1 MKLHLRWVAIL
12 ITVVFIIIF
21 AVIMIRNDSRTE
33 TNEAKEAQAPRKS
46 LQKPIRPSVGAAAV
60 RPPDPANLQNLPS
73 HPMAVSFGKS
83 PDRAAAEPST
93 LLQILQ
99 FYRQEFGSFPT
110 GEDNTSIMN
119 ALKGNNPS
127 GMPIFPADNPRIAK
141 DGSLLDAWGKPFFF
155 HTISSQHIEVRS
167 LGPDG
172 VIFTEDDICVP
183 ERPESPQG
191 R

>member
-1 MKLHLRWVAIL
+1 MKMNLRWVAIL
-12 ITVVFIIIF
+12 IAVVFITILVVVIF
-21 AVIMIRNDSRTE
+21 RNDSLTE
-33 TNEAKEAQAPRKS
+33 NEDVAPAPSKHP
-46 LQKPIRPSVGAAAV
+46 QKPIRPSVGAVAV
-60 RPPDPANLQNLPS
+60 RPPDRATLQNLPS

-83 PDRAAAEPST
+83 SDRAAAEPST

-99 FYRQEFGSFPT
+99 FYRQEFGAFPT
-110 GEDNTSIMN
+110 GEDNASIIN

-127 GMPIFPADNPRIAK
+127 GLPIFPTDHPRIAD
-141 DGSLLDAWGKPFFF
+141 DGSLLDAWGEPFIF
-155 HTISSQHIEVRS
+155 HTVSSQHIEVRS

-183 ERPESPQG
+183 KRPESSQT